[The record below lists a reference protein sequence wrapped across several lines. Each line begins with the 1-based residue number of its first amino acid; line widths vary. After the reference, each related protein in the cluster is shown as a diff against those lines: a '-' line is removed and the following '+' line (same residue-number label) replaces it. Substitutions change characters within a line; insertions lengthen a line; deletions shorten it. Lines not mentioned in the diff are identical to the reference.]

1 VVRSHREI
9 TLRPLGGVV
18 KRSVVNVVDG
28 CRKLV
33 AGDGCHDQVGIQG
46 LLSGKVGSV
55 GCFMGKSSSRG
66 IDGILRGS
74 GHGDYKHGPIVLK
87 VEDRVLEEAK
97 MSSTVSPRARNG
109 HEVGGQ
115 FLLKD
120 LQLFVISFS
129 VDAGEGCMGHLG
141 PDGLGGDSVQHG
153 FS

>member
-1 VVRSHREI
+1 MRSHREI
-9 TLRPLGGVV
+9 TLRPLGWVV
-18 KRSVVNVVDG
+18 KHGVVNVVDG

-33 AGDGCHDQVGIQG
+33 AGDGCHNQVCIPG
-46 LLSGKVGSV
+46 LSFGKVDSA
-55 GCFMGKSSSRG
+55 GCFVGGSSSRG

-74 GHGDYKHGPIVLK
+74 GCGNDKCCPIVLK